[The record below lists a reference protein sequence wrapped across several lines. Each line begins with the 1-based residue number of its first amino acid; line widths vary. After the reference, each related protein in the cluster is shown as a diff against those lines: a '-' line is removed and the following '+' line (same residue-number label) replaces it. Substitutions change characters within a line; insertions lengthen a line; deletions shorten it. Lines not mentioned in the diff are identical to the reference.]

1 MKILNNLNLVQN
13 EVQNARIQN
22 LASAPSSPVTGQIYY
37 DTTLG
42 YLRVYNGSGW
52 DRLDDNWVSSV
63 SGTAPIQS
71 TGGATPTISID
82 AATTSAAGSLSAS
95 DKTKLDGST
104 SNATASTL
112 VERDSNGQAKFGNPT
127 DTAHVATKAYVDS
140 FVQGLDTK
148 ASVRLATTGSNIT
161 LSNSTTSLDG
171 QTIVDGDR
179 ILVKD
184 QTSAADNGIY
194 VASTSG
200 SWSRSQDADG
210 NSEVTAGMFVF
221 VEEGT
226 ANGDNGYVLTTDG
239 TITLGTTAL
248 TFQQFSGAGQITAG
262 NGLTKTGNTIDAVGT
277 SNRISVGANNI
288 DIDAN
293 YVGQSSITTLGT
305 ISTGTWEGTDVGV
318 SHGGTGASTAAGAK
332 TNLGFMTR
340 YAADVGNGSAT
351 SIAVTH
357 SLGTLDCTVQVYEK
371 SSGAVVIPDI
381 TMTSTSQ
388 VTLDFAVAPTTNQYR
403 VVVIG

>member
-13 EVQNARIQN
+13 ELQNAKIQN
-22 LASAPSSPVTGQIYY
+22 LASAPSSPTTGQIYY

-42 YLRVYNGSGW
+42 YLRVYNGTGW

-82 AATTSAAGSLSAS
+82 AATTSAAGSMSAS
-95 DKTKLDGST
+95 DKTKLDGAT
-104 SNATASTL
+104 DEATASKL
-112 VERDSNGQAKFGNPT
+112 VIRDANGQAKFGNPT
-127 DTAHVATKAYVDS
+127 DTSHVATKAYVDS

-148 ASVRLATTGSNIT
+148 ASVRAATTADIT
-161 LSNSTTSLDG
+161 LSG
-171 QTIVDGDR
+171 AQTIDGVSLSAGDR
-179 ILVKD
+179 VLVKN
-184 QTSAADNGIY
+184 QSTGSENGIY
-194 VASTSG
+194 VVAAG
-200 SWSRSQDADG
+200 SWSRSQDTDG
-210 NSEVTAGMFVF
+210 NSEVTPGMFVF

-226 ANGDNGYVLTTDG
+226 SNGDNGYVLTTNG
-239 TITLGTTAL
+239 TITLGTTTL

-262 NGLTKTGNTIDAVGT
+262 DGLTKSGNTINAVGT
-277 SNRISVGANNI
+277 TNRIDVSADAI
-288 DIDAN
+288 DIAST
-293 YVGQSSITTLGT
+293 YTGQNSITTVGT
-305 ISTGTWEGTDVGV
+305 IGTGTWQGTAVGV
-318 SHGGTGASTAAGAK
+318 SYGGTGATSASGAK

-357 SLGTLDCTVQVYEK
+357 NLGTLDCTVQVYEK
-371 SSGAVVIPDI
+371 SSGAVVLPDV

>member
-63 SGTAPIQS
+63 SGTAPVQS

-82 AATTSAAGSLSAS
+82 AATTSAAGSMSSS
-95 DKTKLDGST
+95 DKTKLDD
-104 SNATASTL
+104 ATADATAGKL
-112 VERDSNGQAKFGNPT
+112 VIRDGAGQAKFGNPT

-148 ASVRLATTGSNIT
+148 ASVRLSTTGSDIS
-161 LSNSTTSLDG
+161 LDNSTTSLDG
-171 QTIVDGDR
+171 QTIVNGDR

-184 QTSAADNGIY
+184 QSDGTENGIY

-210 NSEVTAGMFVF
+210 NSEVTPGMFVF

-226 ANGDNGYVLTTDG
+226 ANGDNGYVLTTNG
-239 TITLGTTAL
+239 SITLGTTAL

-262 NGLTKTGNTIDAVGT
+262 DGLTKSGNTINAVGT
-277 SNRISVGANNI
+277 TNRISVDADSI
-288 DIDAN
+288 DISAS

-305 ISTGTWEGTDVGV
+305 VSTGTWEATDVGV
-318 SHGGTGASTAAGAK
+318 AHGGTGASDAAGAK

-357 SLGTLDCTVQVYEK
+357 GLGTLDCTVQVYEK

>member
-13 EVQNARIQN
+13 ELQNAKIQN
-22 LASAPSSPVTGQIYY
+22 LASAPSSPTTGQIYY

-42 YLRVYNGSGW
+42 YLRVYNGTGW

-82 AATTSAAGSLSAS
+82 AATTSTAGSMSAS
-95 DKTKLDGST
+95 DKTKLDGAT
-104 SNATASTL
+104 DEATASKL
-112 VERDSNGQAKFGNPT
+112 VIRDASGQAKFGNPT
-127 DTAHVATKAYVDS
+127 DTSHVATKAYVDS

-148 ASVRLATTGSNIT
+148 ASVRAATTANIT
-161 LSNSTTSLDG
+161 LSGT
-171 QTIVDGDR
+171 QTIDGVSLSAGDR
-179 ILVKD
+179 VLVKN
-184 QTSAADNGIY
+184 QSTGSENGIY
-194 VASTSG
+194 VVAAG
-200 SWSRSQDADG
+200 SWSRSQDTDG
-210 NSEVTAGMFVF
+210 NSEVTPGMFVF

-226 ANGDNGYVLTTDG
+226 SNGDNGYVLTTNG
-239 TITLGTTAL
+239 TITLGTTTL

-262 NGLTKTGNTIDAVGT
+262 DGLTKSGNTINAVGT
-277 SNRISVGANNI
+277 TNRIDVSADAI
-288 DIDAN
+288 DISSTYA
-293 YVGQSSITTLGT
+293 GQNTITTVGT
-305 ISTGTWEGTDVGV
+305 IGTGTWQGTAVGV
-318 SHGGTGASTAAGAK
+318 SYGGTGATSAAGAK

-357 SLGTLDCTVQVYEK
+357 NLGTLDCTVQVYEK
-371 SSGAVVIPDI
+371 SSGAVVLPDV

>member
-1 MKILNNLNLVQN
+1 LKILNNLNLVQN

>member
-13 EVQNARIQN
+13 ELQNAKIQN
-22 LASAPSSPVTGQIYY
+22 LASAPSSPTTGQIYY

-42 YLRVYNGSGW
+42 YLRVYNGTGW

-82 AATTSAAGSLSAS
+82 AATGSSAGSMSSS
-95 DKTKLDGST
+95 DKTKLDNAT
-104 SNATASTL
+104 DEATASRL
-112 VERDSNGQAKFGNPT
+112 VIRDSNGQAKFGNPT
-127 DTAHVATKAYVDS
+127 DTSHVATKAYVDS

-148 ASVRLATTGSNIT
+148 ASVRAATTADIT
-161 LSNSTTSLDG
+161 LSGT
-171 QTIVDGDR
+171 QTIDGVALTAGDR

-184 QTSAADNGIY
+184 QTDQTTNGLY
-194 VASTSG
+194 VVASG

-210 NSEVTAGMFVF
+210 NSEVTPGMFVF

-239 TITLGTTAL
+239 TITLGTTNL
-248 TFQQFSGAGQITAG
+248 VFQQFSGAGQITAG
-262 NGLTKTGNTIDAVGT
+262 DGLTKSGNTIDAVGT
-277 SNRISVGANNI
+277 SNRISVSADAI
-288 DIDAN
+288 DIAST
-293 YVGQSSITTLGT
+293 YAGQTSITTLGT
-305 ISTGTWEGTDVGV
+305 ISSGTWEATDVGV
-318 SHGGTGASTAAGAK
+318 EHGGTGSSTASGARA
-332 TNLGFMTR
+332 NLGATGKH
-340 YAADVGNGSAT
+340 AQDVGNGSAT
-351 SIAVTH
+351 SIVVTH
-357 SLGTLDCTVQVYEK
+357 TLNTLDCTVQVYEK

-381 TMTSTSQ
+381 TITSTSQ

-403 VVVIG
+403 VVVVG